1 MDDKP
6 AAASAVPPKASSR
19 RRFLIKSVAVL
30 PVAGGL
36 AACDRPGGVTA
47 SASASTSATAGTDG
61 SSAKPYQPK
70 FFKPDEWSVL
80 QAAIDRLI
88 PTDAE
93 GPGAL
98 ELDVAAF
105 IDRQME
111 GAFGH
116 AAAWYMH
123 GPFHP
128 DATPLAGYQSPMTPR
143 DLYRTGIAALDAYC
157 KAHFGGKPF
166 VQLTT
171 AQQDT
176 LLHGMDSRKVKFEQ
190 TSAGHFIAL
199 LWQNTK
205 EGYFSDPIHG
215 GNKHAASWTMI
226 GFPGARADYLDWVA
240 QPGKVYPL
248 GTVTIEGK
256 A

>member
-1 MDDKP
+1 MDDKHD
-6 AAASAVPPKASSR
+6 AVSATPPIQSSR
-19 RRFLIKSVAVL
+19 RRFLIQTVAVL
-30 PVAGGL
+30 PVAGSL
-36 AACDRPGGVTA
+36 AACDRVTDGTA
-47 SASASTSATAGTDG
+47 SASTDATAAAVADNHSAT
-61 SSAKPYQPK
+61 PYHPK

-88 PTDAE
+88 PADAE

-105 IDRQME
+105 IDKQME

-116 AAAWYMH
+116 AATWYMQ

-143 DLYRTGIAALDAYC
+143 DLYRTGITALDSYC
-157 KAHFGGKPF
+157 RAHFGGKPF
-166 VQLTT
+166 VQLSA
-171 AQQDT
+171 AQQD
-176 LLHGMDSRKVKFEQ
+176 
-190 TSAGHFIAL
+190 AFIAL

-248 GTVTIEGK
+248 GPVTIEGNT
-256 A
+256 

>member
-6 AAASAVPPKASSR
+6 DGVSAKPSIVSSR
-19 RRFLIKSVAVL
+19 RRFLIQTVAVL
-30 PVAGGL
+30 PVAGSL
-36 AACDRPGGVTA
+36 AACDRVADGTA
-47 SASASTSATAGTDG
+47 SASTAATADATTQSAT
-61 SSAKPYQPK
+61 PYQPK

-88 PTDAE
+88 PADTE

-116 AAAWYMH
+116 AATWYMR

-143 DLYRTGIAALDAYC
+143 DLYRTGIAALDIHC
-157 KAHFGGKPF
+157 KAHFAGKPF
-166 VQLTT
+166 VQLSV

-176 LLHGMDSRKVKFEQ
+176 LLHGMDSGEIRFEQ
-190 TSAGHFIAL
+190 TSARHFIAL

-248 GTVTIEGK
+248 GPVTIEGNT
-256 A
+256 

>member
-6 AAASAVPPKASSR
+6 AAASTTTSIVPSR
-19 RRFLIKSVAVL
+19 RRFLINTVAVL
-30 PVAGGL
+30 PVAGSL
-36 AACDRPGGVTA
+36 AACQRPADAVA
-47 SASASTSATAGTDG
+47 SASASGPAGTD
-61 SSAKPYQPK
+61 SASPAAYQPK
-70 FFKPDEWSVL
+70 FFKPDEWRL
-80 QAAIDRLI
+80 IQAAIDRLI
-88 PTDAE
+88 PADAE

-116 AAAWYMH
+116 AAGWYMK

-128 DATPLAGYQSPMTPR
+128 DATPLAGYQSPMSPR
-143 DLYRTGIAALDAYC
+143 DLYRTGIAALDGYC
-157 KAHFGGKPF
+157 KAHFGGKGF
-166 VQLTT
+166 VQLSA
-171 AQQDT
+171 AQQDA
-176 LLHGMDSRKVKFEQ
+176 LLHGMDTGKVRFGQ

-215 GNKHAASWTMI
+215 GNRHAASWTMI

-248 GTVTIEGK
+248 GPATIEGK
-256 A
+256 T